1 MDYKVN
7 FVDKNLP
14 TKYFAKDLRT
24 LIQERVVERYILG
37 VEKIQESQNYLFI
50 YFRYNGEPHTALYNK
65 LTEETIVCGGLQI
78 SSMYGIGLGIY
89 EVIDANTFRILVPE
103 IEKYK
108 KRNDKY
114 IRKLEK
120 ISNEISD
127 EDNPIIIRYRLK

>member
-1 MDYKVN
+1 
-7 FVDKNLP
+7 
-14 TKYFAKDLRT
+14 
-24 LIQERVVERYILG
+24 
-37 VEKIQESQNYLFI
+37 
-50 YFRYNGEPHTALYNK
+50 
-65 LTEETIVCGGLQI
+65 
-78 SSMYGIGLGIY
+78 MYGIGLGNYYVIGNDIY

>member
-1 MDYKVN
+1 M
-7 FVDKNLP
+7 
-14 TKYFAKDLRT
+14 
-24 LIQERVVERYILG
+24 G
-37 VEKIQESQNYLFI
+37 NY
-50 YFRYNGEPHTALYNK
+50 Y
-65 LTEETIVCGGLQI
+65 V
-78 SSMYGIGLGIY
+78 IGNDIY

>member
-1 MDYKVN
+1 MW
-7 FVDKNLP
+7 
-14 TKYFAKDLRT
+14 RT
-24 LIQERVVERYILG
+24 TDFFDVW
-37 VEKIQESQNYLFI
+37 
-50 YFRYNGEPHTALYNK
+50 
-65 LTEETIVCGGLQI
+65 
-78 SSMYGIGLGIY
+78 IGLGNYYVIGNDIY